1 MNVCGT
7 RALMMAPAEPQ
18 AGAARAQRLTLR
30 EKAAVAGCAL
40 LALACFGYLFAIA
53 LGRRAW
59 LPLHGDDRRP
69 AGASLGRPARCG
81 PLRSVA
87 GAGGGQQPDHPA
99 VQHRYDGCGAHAA
112 GTYGSGSSHP
122 LTKAMA
128 SGLRGIQLLST
139 GIPGGYV
146 AKIYLETKG
155 RPRYFIEKSL

>member
-7 RALMMAPAEPQ
+7 RALMMSPAEPQ

-30 EKAAVAGCAL
+30 EKAAVGGCAL
-40 LALACFGYLFAIA
+40 LTLACFAYLFAIA
-53 LGRRAW
+53 LGRRAG
-59 LPLHGDDRRP
+59 LPLHGDDRRL

-87 GAGGGQQPDHPA
+87 GAGGRQQPDHPA
-99 VQHRYDGCGAHAA
+99 VQHRHDGCGAHAA
-112 GTYGSGSSHP
+112 GTNGSGSSHP
-122 LTKAMA
+122 LAKALA
-128 SGLRGIQLLST
+128 YRLLGIQLLSI
-139 GIPGGYV
+139 GILSEYV